1 MICCI
6 TTFKEETAGI
16 SEHPA
21 ELLNVPPGKSDRGLE
36 PLPTMIERQ
45 VSPTQNAI
53 RHPGSSVAL
62 KNLVSDGLLL
72 VIMPEPGDWV

>member
-1 MICCI
+1 MTCYI
-6 TTFKEETAGI
+6 TMFKETAGI

-21 ELLNVPPGKSDRGLE
+21 ELLDVPSGKSDRGLG
-36 PLPTMIERQ
+36 PLCTMIERQ
-45 VSPTQNAI
+45 VSPIQNAI
-53 RHPGSSVAL
+53 RYPDSSVAL